1 MNVIERYSLIRKDF
15 DKHASQYLRNP
26 ITHWVGRSELAAL
39 RSMISPAAEPGI
51 SPALDFG
58 CGTGRVTAML
68 LELGYCVT
76 GYDLSP
82 RMLDQA
88 RAAFGE
94 RPDVIFT
101 SDPQALHGTWP
112 LIVSLGVVD
121 YYPDSTPLWK
131 DWQRL
136 LSAGGKLLVTA
147 PNARSL
153 LARVYVLA
161 SRFTCQSYATTVE
174 TLTPT
179 AQSAGFSL
187 SEVQFAFPSRLWGHT
202 IVASFCDAI

>member
-1 MNVIERYSLIRKDF
+1 MNVTERYSLIRKDF
-15 DKHASQYLRNP
+15 DRRASQYLLNP

-39 RSMISPAAEPGI
+39 QSMISPAAEPGS

-68 LELGYCVT
+68 LELGYRVT

-88 RAAFGE
+88 RAAWGE
-94 RPDVIFT
+94 HPDVIFT
-101 SDPQALHGTWP
+101 SDPQALRGTWP

-131 DWQRL
+131 EWQQL

-147 PNARSL
+147 PNARSP
-153 LARVYVLA
+153 LARIYVLS

-174 TLTPT
+174 SLTPT

-187 SEVQFAFPSRLWGHT
+187 SEVQFAFPSRPWGHT
-202 IVASFCDAI
+202 IVASYKRG

>member
-1 MNVIERYSLIRKDF
+1 MNLTERYSLIRKNF
-15 DKHASQYLRNP
+15 DRRANQYLRNP
-26 ITHWVGRSELAAL
+26 ITQWVGRSELAAL

-58 CGTGRVTAML
+58 CGTGRVTSML
-68 LELGYCVT
+68 LELGYRVT

-101 SDPQALHGTWP
+101 SDSQALQSTWP

-121 YYPDSTPLWK
+121 YYPDSSSLWK
-131 DWQRL
+131 DWQGL
-136 LSAGGKLLVTA
+136 LSAGGKLLITA
-147 PNARSL
+147 PNARSP
-153 LARVYVLA
+153 LARIYVLS
-161 SRFTCQSYATTVE
+161 SRFTCQSYATTIK
-174 TLTPT
+174 TLMPI
-179 AQSAGFSL
+179 ARSAGFSL
-187 SEVQFAFPSRLWGHT
+187 NQVEMAFPNRPWGHT
-202 IVASFCDAI
+202 IVASFC

>member
-1 MNVIERYSLIRKDF
+1 MNVTERYSLIRKDF
-15 DKHASQYLRNP
+15 DKRASQYLRNP
-26 ITHWVGRSELAAL
+26 ITHLVGRSELAAL
-39 RSMISPAAEPGI
+39 RSMISPAVEPGI

-58 CGTGRVTAML
+58 CGTGRVTTML
-68 LELGYCVT
+68 LELGYRVT

-88 RAAFGE
+88 RASFGE

-131 DWQRL
+131 DWRRL

-153 LARVYVLA
+153 LARAYAL
-161 SRFTCQSYATTVE
+161 SSHFTCQSYVTTIE

-179 AQSAGFSL
+179 ALSAGFSL
-187 SEVQFAFPSRLWGHT
+187 SEVQFAFPSRPWGHT
-202 IVASFCDAI
+202 IVARFH

>member
-1 MNVIERYSLIRKDF
+1 MNVTERYSLIRKDF
-15 DKHASQYLRNP
+15 DKRASQYLRNP

-39 RSMISPAAEPGI
+39 RSMLSPAVEPGI

-58 CGTGRVTAML
+58 CGTGRITAML
-68 LELGYCVT
+68 LELGYRVT

-88 RAAFGE
+88 RASFGE

-101 SDPQALHGTWP
+101 SDPQALQHGTWP

-147 PNARSL
+147 PNARSP
-153 LARVYVLA
+153 LARAYGLF
-161 SRFTCQSYATTVE
+161 SHFTCQSYVTTVE
-174 TLTPT
+174 TLMPI

-187 SEVQFAFPSRLWGHT
+187 SETLFAFPNRPWGHT
-202 IVASFCDAI
+202 IVASFR